1 MGEAVSPRAVR
12 LSRRALERTSRRG
25 LSVRTVTAPT
35 MIASQEARTSST
47 RSKSA
52 SLDSA
57 RRGVWSPRYPSS
69 DTLQLSVVYGRSD
82 IRRSARERPVEP
94 RRRADAANPGRDEDG
109 RARQAGDE
117 HHHAVDDRGGDPLR
131 RAETGGGERP
141 GRHALA
147 RSPAA

>member
-1 MGEAVSPRAVR
+1 MSFSVSPAVKKFEWASRSTRSLTVIFIGEEGSPRAVR
-12 LSRRALERTSRRG
+12 SSRRARERTSSRG

-69 DTLQLSVVYGRSD
+69 DTLQLSKVYGRSG
-82 IRRSARERPVEP
+82 IESSLEARGNREP
-94 RRRADAANPGRDEDG
+94 GQQDD
-109 RARQAGDE
+109 RARQGGHE
-117 HHHAVDDRGGDPLR
+117 HHH
-131 RAETGGGERP
+131 
-141 GRHALA
+141 
-147 RSPAA
+147 